1 MKLLTVA
8 GLVLVCNIPFGYWR
22 ATTKKFSLK
31 WFLAIHFPVP
41 LVMIFRV
48 ISGVGWRFVTFPVL
62 LGAFV
67 SGQFLGGRLYHWRIE
82 NKVPTIQDRSSKQN
96 E

>member
-8 GLVLVCNIPFGYWR
+8 GLVLVCNVPFGYWR
-22 ATTKKFSLK
+22 ANTKKFSPK
-31 WFLAIHFPVP
+31 WFLAIHLSVS
-41 LVMIFRV
+41 LVVIFRV
-48 ISGVGWRFVTFPVL
+48 IFGVGWRLATFPVL

-67 SGQFLGGRLYHWRIE
+67 SGQFLGGRLHRWRIE
-82 NKVPTIQDRSSKQN
+82 NKVPTIQDKSSKQN